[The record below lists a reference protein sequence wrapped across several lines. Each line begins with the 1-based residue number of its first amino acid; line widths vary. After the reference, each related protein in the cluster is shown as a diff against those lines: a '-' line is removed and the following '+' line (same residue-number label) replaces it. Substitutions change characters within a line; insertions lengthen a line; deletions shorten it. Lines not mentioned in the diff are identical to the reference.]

1 MEAAAADA
9 GWLAV
14 LGAWLAA
21 TLRSATPLLFALSGE
36 TLVQRTAVINLGTEG
51 QLLAGACGGFAVAAW
66 TGDPLAAIA
75 AGALAGMLL
84 SAIHAGLCLGL
95 GANQIGSGIAVW
107 MLGLGLTSYFGRDL
121 VGAQVAGF
129 GPLLPDAAT
138 GFAPLDLL
146 LRQLGPATLAAL
158 LLPLALGL
166 WLRRAHAGL
175 RWQAV
180 GESFDAAR
188 ALGIR
193 PGMVQ
198 LQAVL
203 LGGLLSGI
211 GGAILSV
218 DYTQTWANDI
228 SKGLGLVAVGLVIAA
243 RWNPWLVLPV
253 ALLFGGTDAAVLRL
267 QAAGVEISSYLLACL
282 PYLLCLGVVV
292 LGYLRQSASGGMP
305 AELRRVFR

>member
-1 MEAAAADA
+1 MEVAAEA
-9 GWLAV
+9 GWLTV

-21 TLRSATPLLFALSGE
+21 TLRSATPLLFALCGE

-51 QLLAGACGGFAVAAW
+51 QLLVGACGGFAVAVW
-66 TGDPLAAIA
+66 TGDPFAAMA
-75 AGALAGMLL
+75 AGALCGMAL
-84 SAIHAGLCLGL
+84 AAVHAGLCLGL
-95 GANQIGSGIAVW
+95 RANQIGSGIAVW
-107 MLGLGLTSYFGRDL
+107 MLGLGLTSYFGRGL
-121 VGAQVAGF
+121 VGGQVSGF
-129 GPLLPDAAT
+129 GPLVPQART
-138 GFAPLDLL
+138 GFALADQLL
-146 LRQLGPATLAAL
+146 GQLSLATLAAL
-158 LLPLALGL
+158 LLAPLLGL
-166 WLRRAHAGL
+166 WLGRAHAGL
-175 RWQAV
+175 RWRAV
-180 GESFDAAR
+180 GESFEAAR

-193 PGMVQ
+193 PVAVQ
-198 LQAVL
+198 VQAVL

-243 RWNPWLVLPV
+243 RWNPFLALPV

-305 AELRRVFR
+305 AELRQVFR